1 VERDAHLNRDFPA
14 ATRPGRSG
22 PERSGVLR
30 GRSSRAGGW
39 LRFVCALAGSPGV
52 AELKA
57 ELVAQWRFDARA
69 EPGATEVGRGPEAGN
84 GVVLLP
90 SGASLGPGRSGQAL
104 WLAASPP
111 AARKASPVLRVG
123 GEDGRLARV
132 SNPTDTR
139 LNLGA
144 DDWTLECWLRLE
156 AGAAGEGVIY
166 EIGAGPP
173 GRGEL
178 VTRFSVVP
186 REETFV
192 LAGIVRVVPGEPA
205 PVGREIEFNDPA
217 GPPHGVARLEE
228 ITLAP
233 GAALPRA
240 RWFHVALVHASGE
253 GMVRLFLDGRMAAA
267 APARLTA
274 LPRAPAAYLSMGCDG
289 RRARVLA
296 GAIDELQLSDHAAYA
311 REFTPAA
318 PATPRAN
325 P

>member
-1 VERDAHLNRDFPA
+1 MERDAHLSRGTPGQPRPVCPVLLGGRISGRRRDSA
-14 ATRPGRSG
+14 IGR
-22 PERSGVLR
+22 VMF
-30 GRSSRAGGW
+30 A
-39 LRFVCALAGSPGV
+39 CALAGWVNLSELGAESV
-52 AELKA
+52 AH
-57 ELVAQWRFDARA
+57 WRFEAA
-69 EPGATEVGRGPEAGN
+69 PEPAAKEPKRGPQAVPDLVLVPPNAG
-84 GVVLLP
+84 
-90 SGASLGPGRSGQAL
+90 LGPGRSGQAL
-104 WLAASPP
+104 WPAGSP
-111 AARKASPVLRVG
+111 AALTPPTGLRIG
-123 GEDGRLARV
+123 GDGPRLAGV
-132 SNPTDTR
+132 TNPTDTR

-144 DDWTLECWLRLE
+144 DDWTLECWLWLE

-173 GRGEL
+173 GTGEL
-178 VTRFSVVP
+178 VTRLSLVP

-228 ITLAP
+228 VTLAP

-240 RWFHVALVHASGE
+240 RWFHVALVHAAGE
-253 GMVRLFLDGRMAAA
+253 GMLRLFLDGRMAAA

-274 LPRAPAAYLSMGCDG
+274 LPRAPAAYLSIGCDG

-296 GAIDELQLSDHAAYA
+296 GAIDELQVSDHAAYA
-311 REFTPAA
+311 REFTPSDPA
-318 PATPRAN
+318 PLPAN